1 MEQTLSRIFVTVPLA
16 VAVTILIRNY
26 SSSKD
31 DPQQSDSNQTNEMP
45 QSIPPKNGP
54 YPVPK
59 TKPSYQLDSA
69 LRQLNTTVLK
79 VEPCSNLPE
88 AELQLFGKI
97 DENKIY
103 QIVITSASIFHPQ
116 GGGQPSDRGKMETEL
131 GQFEVIMVRR
141 NEKGELLHLG
151 KFSDLGKPIFRKDDM
166 VTQSVDSKARNL
178 HSRYHTAVSWF
189 FWFFFLG
196 Q

>member
-1 MEQTLSRIFVTVPLA
+1 MEQTLSRIYVTVPLA
-16 VAVTILIRNY
+16 VAATILIWNY

-31 DPQQSDSNQTNEMP
+31 DPPSDFNQTHKRP

-59 TKPSYQLDSA
+59 TKPSYQLDST

-97 DENKIY
+97 DESKIY

-131 GQFEVIMVRR
+131 GQFEVITVRR
-141 NEKGELLHLG
+141 NGKGELLHLG
-151 KFSDLGKPIFRKDDM
+151 KFSDLGGNIFRKDDM
-166 VTQSVDSKARNL
+166 VIQSVDSEARNL
-178 HSRYHTAVSWF
+178 HSRYHTAVRL
-189 FWFFFLG
+189 FFFF
-196 Q
+196 